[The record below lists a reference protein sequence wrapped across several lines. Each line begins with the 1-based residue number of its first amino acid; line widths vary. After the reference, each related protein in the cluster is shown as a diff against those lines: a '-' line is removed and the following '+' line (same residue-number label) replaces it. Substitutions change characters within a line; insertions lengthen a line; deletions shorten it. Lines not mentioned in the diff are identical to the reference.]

1 MHTFLVKQHLFFS
14 PQIAV
19 DWHLIFGLFIKVQ
32 IEMFRESCFI
42 REECWIEI
50 RRSLIVKKKDGYG
63 FILNTYIQW
72 IKKLRPM
79 PHNKQRFTYL
89 HDDSRNLRLTN
100 VSIWKW
106 NRHFLHQKD
115 FDYCTKS
122 KCIASQLIKWNCSF
136 TIFLPEASYRSLLQ
150 KHLNNEELHWVL

>member
-1 MHTFLVKQHLFFS
+1 MKVGSFLAFQLKSLTHSERFPIKLVHLVHVKMSINFVCFFYFN
-14 PQIAV
+14 QGR
-19 DWHLIFGLFIKVQ
+19 H
-32 IEMFRESCFI
+32 SCPGAS
-42 REECWIEI
+42 CY
-50 RRSLIVKKKDGYG
+50 SY
-63 FILNTYIQW
+63 ILNTYSE
-72 IKKLRPM
+72 LRSYG
-79 PHNKQRFTYL
+79 HNKQRFTYL
-89 HDDSRNLRLTN
+89 HDDSRGDLRLTN